1 MSQLPLE
8 GVRVIDLATLIAA
21 PTCARYL
28 ADFGADVIKV
38 ERPGVGDPIRAFEFQ
53 TDGVSLWWKNIA
65 RNKRPITLDL
75 KHPDGRAVLLRL
87 AESADVLIENFRP
100 GTMERL
106 GVGPDVLHAANP
118 DLVMLRVTG
127 YGQSGPYASRPGFGT
142 LAEAYSGYAV
152 LCGEA
157 HRPPLLPP
165 IALADEL
172 TGLMSAMGVLTALY
186 HRDVHG
192 GPGQVV
198 DAALYESLF
207 GILGPLVSLW
217 DRNGEMQERQ
227 GSRIGFTAPRN
238 TYVTADGHYVAL
250 AGSSQS
256 IAERI
261 FRAIERPELFADPR
275 FADNVARIA
284 HVDELDEVIGEWIG
298 RHSVDEVVARF
309 EECEAAVSPVH
320 DMETIFS
327 DPHYALRGTI
337 EEVEDPEL
345 GEVRMQ
351 AVFPRLSRTPGS
363 IRHAGRP
370 QGECT
375 DEVLAEIGYDAG
387 EIERLHADGAV

>member
-1 MSQLPLE
+1 MPGLPLE
-8 GVRVIDLATLIAA
+8 GVRVLDLATLIAA

-28 ADFGADVIKV
+28 ADFGADVVKV
-38 ERPGVGDPIRAFEFQ
+38 ERPGAGDPIRAFEFQ

-75 KHPDGRAVLLRL
+75 KHPDGKAVLLRL
-87 AESADVLIENFRP
+87 VESADVLIENFRP

-106 GVGPDVLHAANP
+106 GLGPDVLHAHNAG
-118 DLVMLRVTG
+118 LVVLRVTG
-127 YGQSGPYASRPGFGT
+127 YGQSGPYSSRPGFGT

-157 HRPPLLPP
+157 DRPPLLPP

-172 TGLMSAMGVLTALY
+172 TGLVSAFGVLTALY
-186 HRDVHG
+186 YRDVHG
-192 GPGQVV
+192 GAGQVI

-217 DRNGEMQERQ
+217 DRNHEMQERL

-238 TYVTADGHYVAL
+238 TYRTAEGHYVAL

-261 FRAIERPELFADPR
+261 FRAIERPELFEDPR
-275 FADNVARIA
+275 FCDNVARIA
-284 HVDELDEVIGEWIG
+284 HVDELDAVIGDWIG
-298 RHSVDEVVARF
+298 RHTVDEVVARF

-320 DMETIFS
+320 DMETIFA
-327 DPHYALRGTI
+327 DPHYEARGTI
-337 EEVEDPEL
+337 AAVDDPDL
-345 GEVRMQ
+345 GEIRMQ
-351 AVFPRLSRTPGS
+351 AVVPRLSETPGR
-363 IRHAGRP
+363 IRFAGRA

-375 DEVLAEIGYDAG
+375 DEVLAEAGYDAAT
-387 EIERLHADGAV
+387 IERLRGDGAV

>member
-1 MSQLPLE
+1 MSELPLE
-8 GVRVIDLATLIAA
+8 GVRVLDLATLIAA

-28 ADFGADVIKV
+28 GDFGADVVKV
-38 ERPGVGDPIRAFEFQ
+38 ERPGAGDPIRAFEFQ
-53 TDGVSLWWKNIA
+53 TEGVSLWWKNIA

-75 KHPDGRAVLLRL
+75 KHDEGRAILLRL
-87 AESADVLIENFRP
+87 VESADVLIENFRP

-106 GVGPDVLHAANP
+106 GLGPDVLHAANP
-118 DLVMLRVTG
+118 ALVVLRITG

-157 HRPPLLPP
+157 GHPPLLPP

-172 TGLMSAMGVLTALY
+172 TGLTGAMGVLTALY

-192 GPGQVV
+192 GPGQVI

-217 DRNGEMQERQ
+217 DRNSEMQQRQ

-238 TYVTADGHYVAL
+238 TYLTADGHYVAI

-261 FRAIERPELFADPR
+261 FRAIERPELFSDPR
-275 FADNVARIA
+275 FADNAARIA
-284 HVDELDEVIGEWIG
+284 HVRELDEVIGEWIG
-298 RHSVDEVVARF
+298 RHSVEEVVERF

-327 DPHYALRGTI
+327 DPHYAARGTI
-337 EEVEDPEL
+337 ARVEDPDL
-345 GEVRMQ
+345 GELRMQ
-351 AVFPRLSRTPGS
+351 EVFPRLSRTPGA
-363 IRHAGRP
+363 IRHAGRH

-375 DEVLAEIGYDAG
+375 DEVLAELGYGPD
-387 EIERLHADGAV
+387 EIESLRADGAV